1 MVRRD
6 SRYRRES
13 EPSLDRSSTSYNVN
27 GQGGGGVVLPPS
39 QMSASQ
45 ASLPP
50 QILIPRAR
58 PSYGFTRSATGTG
71 SGGGGGPFYVW

>member
-13 EPSLDRSSTSYNVN
+13 DPSLDRSSASYNVN
-27 GQGGGGVVLPPS
+27 GQGQVLPPS

-58 PSYGFTRSATGTG
+58 PSYGFSRNSGNGTG
-71 SGGGGGPFYVW
+71 SGGGPFYVW